1 MRLICPNCDAQY
13 EVPDNVIPAE
23 GRDVQCS
30 DCGNTWFQ
38 EPASAQPALAE
49 PGFDRPPVP
58 PEVSSILQEEAE
70 LERAARNEEHPPAA
84 DPADAEPEPSGPEV
98 GEDTAAH
105 PFVGPDPGETDQD
118 RRAREARERMAR
130 MRSVAEADPFEAAGQ
145 SRKSALPDV
154 DELNSSLHVE
164 GVSAYSGE
172 TLDVA
177 ALRRKERRAAGFR
190 NGFALVIFTALV
202 GLALYTQYEN
212 IGRALPV
219 AQPVLENFVAWVNDG
234 RLWLDGQAT
243 IWQAQLNDL
252 LARQGG

>member
-13 EVPDNVIPAE
+13 EVPDNVIPPE

-38 EPASAQPALAE
+38 DAGGAPAPEPAFE
-49 PGFDRPPVP
+49 RPSVS

-70 LERAARNEEHPPAA
+70 LEQAARAEEDPPAPEPEYE
-84 DPADAEPEPSGPEV
+84 PAPIATEPEPEEV
-98 GEDTAAH
+98 HH

-130 MRSVAEADPFEAAGQ
+130 MRSVAEADPFEAAGE
-145 SRKSALPDV
+145 SRKGGLPDV
-154 DELNSSLHVE
+154 DELNLSLHAE
-164 GVSAYSGE
+164 GAPAYAGE

-190 NGFALVIFTALV
+190 NGFALVIFSCLV
-202 GLALYTQYEN
+202 GLAIYTSHEN
-212 IGRALPV
+212 IGRVIPFASPYLD
-219 AQPVLENFVAWVNDG
+219 AFVAWVNDG
-234 RLWLDGQAT
+234 RFWLADQAT
-243 IWQAQLNDL
+243 VWQAWLNDL
-252 LARQGG
+252 VANRGG